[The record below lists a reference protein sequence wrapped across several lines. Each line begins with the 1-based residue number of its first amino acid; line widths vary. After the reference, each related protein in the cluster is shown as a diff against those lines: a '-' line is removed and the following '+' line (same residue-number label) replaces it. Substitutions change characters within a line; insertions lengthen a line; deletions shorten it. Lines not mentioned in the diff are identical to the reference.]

1 MGTCKGI
8 IQEYCKARKSSRNH
22 GDNKEKEAF
31 QASRKQLLLKSKIGW
46 SFSVAKTKYKLSTN
60 KNKNSLKQTM
70 RLQLMT

>member
-31 QASRKQLLLKSKIGW
+31 QASHK
-46 SFSVAKTKYKLSTN
+46 
-60 KNKNSLKQTM
+60 
-70 RLQLMT
+70 